1 MRFLIS
7 GSFWVLMAC
16 QSVHTVAHAEEESL
30 GISDP
35 IKFLKA
41 VKQKSAD
48 PAHAF
53 REQLK
58 LLRKDIDRR
67 KEIEIESARMR
78 DLEPRDEPI
87 TISKSDMNLVQDITF
102 RIKLEVIDHLLTNQ
116 SELKDKFKQ
125 DPKALITEQSQLCAD
140 ARADLLE
147 MRPKDVIDPKTGEVI
162 SSGVGEDDRTA
173 QEILELFCPQIKT
186 KKSRQGI

>member
-7 GSFWVLMAC
+7 GSFWVLIAC

-53 REQLK
+53 REQLE

-67 KEIEIESARMR
+67 REIEIESARKK

-87 TISKSDMNLVQDITF
+87 TISKSDMTLVQDITF
-102 RIKLEVIDHLLTNQ
+102 RIKLEVIEQLLTNQ

-140 ARADLLE
+140 AKAVLQE
-147 MRPKDVIDPKTGEVI
+147 MRSKDFENPKTLNVI
-162 SSGVGEDDRTA
+162 PVEGEDDRTA